1 MEVSGGRQGSPGRA
15 PSKRLR
21 ERAEYRHKQCD
32 NTREENQ
39 LARKRFVSIGE
50 CMIEM
55 SGGEDRQYRLGYAG
69 DTLNTAWYM
78 RALLGEDWD
87 VDYFTALGADRYSTD
102 IRAFLEA
109 HGIGT
114 RFIGTIEGRRPGLY
128 LIHQEKGDRH
138 FTYWRETSAAKLL
151 AEDRQVLDAALEGAE
166 LVYFSGIT
174 MAILHPRARGRLMGA
189 IVTARDK
196 GARVVFDPNVR
207 PALWSSQR
215 VMGAVLTAAA
225 TISDVV
231 MPTHSDEAPIFGDK
245 SAQET
250 AERYFELG
258 VEEVVVKDGAKPALI
273 ATRNER
279 IEVAP
284 IPDAKVVDAT
294 GAGDSFNGAYLSARA
309 AGASPMEAAH
319 AAHRI
324 AGIVIGERG
333 ALVDPALLKRPL
345 SELGGT
351 S

>member
-1 MEVSGGRQGSPGRA
+1 
-15 PSKRLR
+15 
-21 ERAEYRHKQCD
+21 
-32 NTREENQ
+32 

-78 RALLGEDWD
+78 RALLGDDWD
-87 VDYFTALGADRYSTD
+87 VDYFTALGADRYSAD
-102 IRAFLEA
+102 IRAFLEE

-128 LIHQEKGDRH
+128 LIHQDKGDRH
-138 FTYWRETSAAKLL
+138 FTYWRDTSAAKLL
-151 AEDRQVLDAALEGAE
+151 AEDREALAAALDGADI
-166 LVYFSGIT
+166 VYFSGIT

-189 IVTARDK
+189 IVTARDN

-207 PALWSSQR
+207 PALWTSQR

-231 MPTHSDEAPIFGDK
+231 MPTHTDEAPIFGDE
-245 SAQET
+245 SVEET
-250 AERYFELG
+250 AERYLELG

-273 ATRNER
+273 ATRGDR
-279 IEVAP
+279 VEVAP
-284 IPDAKVVDAT
+284 RPGAKVVDAT

-309 AGASPMEAAH
+309 AGAGLKDAAEAAH
-319 AAHRI
+319 RV

-333 ALVDPALLKRPL
+333 ALVDPGLLK
-345 SELGGT
+345 G
-351 S
+351 